1 MKVLILTGMP
11 MPLKKLTY
19 LYFRMKNGEL
29 SIILHMYNK
38 IGLNLQFLLVNMIE
52 HVMVVIMQNC
62 TDYDSVNMLM
72 ICKVITSNNII
83 N

>member
-1 MKVLILTGMP
+1 MKVLNLTEMPILE
-11 MPLKKLTY
+11 KKSTY

-38 IGLNLQFLLVNMIE
+38 IGLQFLLVNMIE